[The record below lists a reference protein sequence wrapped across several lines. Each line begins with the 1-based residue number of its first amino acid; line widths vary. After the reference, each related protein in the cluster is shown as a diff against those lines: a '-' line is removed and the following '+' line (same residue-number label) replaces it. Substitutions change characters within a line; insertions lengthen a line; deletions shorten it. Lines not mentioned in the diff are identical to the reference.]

1 MRLALARAHTHP
13 ISAAVREAGWEPV
26 PFFPTEIHPT
36 RQAPPLPPEA
46 VEAVVVLSPSAA
58 AAASPWL
65 RPDMVCLAT
74 GQGTRESLGM
84 EPHGRPDLEI
94 LTPRTPDAESLW
106 ELMQARFPKGGEFL
120 LARGH
125 RSRKVLEKLSDGT
138 AWRVHP
144 WITHEELI
152 RNPPPPMPEVEAVL
166 ALSPVQAL
174 ALVPEAAH
182 LLRFAWG
189 QGAARIFEEAGM
201 EVDGICDPELPSLRT
216 MLQTSPQKKSLS

>member
-1 MRLALARAHTHP
+1 MRLALARALTHP
-13 ISAAVREAGWEPV
+13 ISVAVRDAGWEPV

-46 VEAVVVLSPSAA
+46 AEAVLVLSPSAA

-74 GQGTRESLGM
+74 GQGTKEALGM
-84 EPHGRPDLEI
+84 EPTGRPDLEI
-94 LTPRTPDAESLW
+94 ITPRTPSAESLW
-106 ELMQARFPKGGEFL
+106 ELMQARFPRGGEFL

-125 RSRKVLEKLSDGT
+125 KSRQVLEKLSEGT

-144 WITHEELI
+144 WITHEEVI
-152 RNPPPPMPEVEAVL
+152 RDPQPPLPPVDAVL

-174 ALVPEAAH
+174 ALVPESVN
-182 LLRFAWG
+182 LPRFAWG
-189 QGAARIFEEAGM
+189 QGAARIFDEAGLH
-201 EVDGICDPELPSLRT
+201 VDAVCDPELSSLRA
-216 MLQTSPQKKSLS
+216 MLQSPQPKKSLS